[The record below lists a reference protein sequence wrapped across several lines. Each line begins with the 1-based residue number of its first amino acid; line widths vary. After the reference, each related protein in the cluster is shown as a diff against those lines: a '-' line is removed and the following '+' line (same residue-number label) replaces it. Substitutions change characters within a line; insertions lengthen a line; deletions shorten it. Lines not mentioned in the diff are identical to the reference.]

1 MTVTEIQTRI
11 TSIETAIDDVLIGG
25 KSYTLSDGQGSQT
38 VQRSS
43 LGELT
48 KMLNH
53 YNLQLSN
60 LTGSGCCVSTGRSR
74 NGY

>member
-1 MTVTEIQTRI
+1 MTVAEIQTRI
-11 TSIETAIDDVLIGG
+11 TSIETAIETVLIEG

-48 KMLNH
+48 KMLNY

-74 NGY
+74 NGC